1 MLIRIFTFIQRVPKC
16 SWVQMV
22 PTATNNRKKN
32 PAISHIHNLFD
43 ISHHFFTDANLEKI
57 NLIRRAYS
65 SFYVHSEFQSA
76 VEFRRY
82 PLLPT
87 IAKRIQQ
94 LVTSINFLTS
104 VTAFLQMPI
113 KARQVKRVQITVKS
127 SFLEMWK
134 NPGAR
139 FNEKKMFLTIKIWG
153 RESDR
158 PRTAVVNVTSVQWF
172 FFVMDHIE
180 VLNVV
185 EF

>member
-1 MLIRIFTFIQRVPKC
+1 MGNLFKGNTVAGFLSNFGPRGHSRD
-16 SWVQMV
+16 
-22 PTATNNRKKN
+22 
-32 PAISHIHNLFD
+32 NLFD
-43 ISHHFFTDANLEKI
+43 ISHGVFTDAKLKKI
-57 NLIRRAYS
+57 NLITGAYS
-65 SFYVHSEFQSA
+65 NFYVYSEFQSA

-87 IAKRIQQ
+87 TAKRIRQ
-94 LVTSINFLTS
+94 LVTSITFLTS

-139 FNEKKMFLTIKIWG
+139 FNEKNYCQALALGG

-158 PRTAVVNVTSVQWF
+158 ARTAVVNVTSVQ
-172 FFVMDHIE
+172 
-180 VLNVV
+180 
-185 EF
+185 